1 MPGTSIFSQV
11 TLPCPK
17 AKACGK
23 PQVCLILVSKS
34 SIKILLAMTAMFLLN
49 QIVTYALYILL
60 SLSLH
65 LGLEPVKLKV
75 PFPLKRD
82 Q

>member
-1 MPGTSIFSQV
+1 
-11 TLPCPK
+11 
-17 AKACGK
+17 
-23 PQVCLILVSKS
+23 
-34 SIKILLAMTAMFLLN
+34 MTAMFLLN

-82 Q
+82 QWTSMA